1 MHTID
6 FRIYYED
13 TDCGGVVYHSKY
25 LNFTERARTEMLR
38 SVGINQGNLLEE
50 HKIAFV
56 VAEINSKFIKPAKLD
71 NLITVN
77 TKIIDTSRVAILM
90 EQEIFCNDILL
101 FSSAVKIACVMVI
114 SDTFKPSRVPEF
126 ITTAL
131 SVYV

>member
-25 LNFTERARTEMLR
+25 LNFAERARTEMLR
-38 SVGINQGNLLEE
+38 SVGINQGNLLDE

-71 NLITVN
+71 DLITVN
-77 TKIIDTSRVAILM
+77 TKIIEISRVSILI

-101 FSSAVKIACVMVI
+101 FSISVKIACVSVI
-114 SDTFKPSRVPEF
+114 ADIFKPSRLPDF
-126 ITTAL
+126 IKNAL

>member
-13 TDCGGVVYHSKY
+13 TDCGGIVYHSKY

-38 SVGINQGNLLEE
+38 SVGINQGNLLQEN
-50 HKIAFV
+50 KIAFV

-77 TKIIDTSRVAILM
+77 TKIIEISRVSILI

-101 FSSAVKIACVMVI
+101 FSISVKIACVSLI
-114 SDTFKPSRVPEF
+114 AETFKPSRLPEF
-126 ITTAL
+126 IKNAL